1 LKALSLQQ
9 PVLSLLLVNTI
20 NTMMFPSSLLLL
32 SMMMLLI
39 GRSVSYAPT
48 PYLATVRSSLSMA
61 KRGRGSFQNESGMSI
76 PNPEGKSGG
85 IGNAANDS
93 GINWCPVPPGQKL
106 PEKEGVVT
114 LMDTMLTTLKNGAT
128 NPTGAVGVVKY
139 AGQTYCFSSA
149 CPSCKIPLVK
159 AKVFPGDVDAAAE
172 NKAPRLACDFCKSTY
187 NLKSGNKVAAVET
200 GGFFGNIV
208 KSVMQSQA
216 TGGLPIYKL
225 GEKNGKLL
233 ICVDR

>member
-1 LKALSLQQ
+1 
-9 PVLSLLLVNTI
+9 
-20 NTMMFPSSLLLL
+20 MFPSSLLLL

-39 GRSVSYAPT
+39 GSSVSYAPK
-48 PYLATVRSSLSMA
+48 PYLATTARSSMLMA
-61 KRGRGSFQNESGMSI
+61 KRGRGSFQNESGRSI
-76 PNPEGKSGG
+76 PNPVSKAGG
-85 IGNAANDS
+85 LGNAANES

-106 PEKEGVVT
+106 PTEEGAVM

-159 AKVFPGDVDAAAE
+159 AKVFPGVVDAAAE

-187 NLKSGNKVAAVET
+187 NLKSGNKMAAVET
-200 GGFFGNIV
+200 GGFFGSIV

-216 TGGLPIYKL
+216 SGGLPIYKL

-233 ICVDR
+233 ICVDK